1 MFKAKKKTKLYI
13 IYITATTK
21 IQLFRNIFEVVFFF
35 SEEDGCSCQSNLSGT
50 SLAKMCENVTLMFV
64 DKIEGKNNSL

>member
-21 IQLFRNIFEVVFFF
+21 IQFFFVFFF
-35 SEEDGCSCQSNLSGT
+35 KGLLDEVQGYSFIKGQGYIYNELFLPSILST
-50 SLAKMCENVTLMFV
+50 NMRVTFSHILA
-64 DKIEGKNNSL
+64 I